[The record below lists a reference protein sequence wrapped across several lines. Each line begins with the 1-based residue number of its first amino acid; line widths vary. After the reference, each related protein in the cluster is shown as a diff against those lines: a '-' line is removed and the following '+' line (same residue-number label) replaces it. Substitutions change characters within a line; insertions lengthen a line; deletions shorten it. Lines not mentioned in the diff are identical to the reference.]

1 MLGKQPMNQ
10 LKATLRAL
18 RSRNYQ
24 LFFGGQGVSLMGTW
38 MQQTAMSWLVY
49 RLTGSAMIL
58 GLIGFTSQIPIFV
71 FSPIA
76 GVYADRLNRYRMVI
90 ATQFCAM
97 LQALA
102 LAFLALTGLIE
113 VWHLFILSF
122 LLGLINSFD
131 MPIRQS
137 FVVEMLESKADLGN
151 AIALN
156 SFLFNGARLL
166 GPSVAG
172 VLIGMTS
179 EGTCFLI
186 NGISFLAVLLALL
199 CMKIK
204 TLALSRAKDSIMN
217 DMKGGFTYVWNFI
230 PIRYILFNL
239 ALMSFVGMPFA
250 VLMPVFAK
258 DILKGGPETLGFLMA
273 SSGLGAIAGALF
285 LASRKTILGL
295 GRLIVIGSSMFG
307 AGLICFAMS
316 RSVFLSMVLLT
327 FTGFGMMVQMVASN
341 TIIQTIVDDEMR
353 GRVMSFFAMSFA
365 GTMPFGSLY
374 AGSLASSIGAP
385 RTLIISGT
393 VCIAV
398 ALLFYRR
405 LKPMRE
411 VIRPIYHKMGILPG
425 SPWP

>member
-10 LKATLRAL
+10 FKATLRAL

-58 GLIGFTSQIPIFV
+58 GLIGFTSQIPMLL

-76 GVYADRLNRYRMVI
+76 GVYADRLNRYRMI
-90 ATQFCAM
+90 IGTQFCAM

-137 FVVEMLESKADLGN
+137 FIVELLESKADLGN

-199 CMKIK
+199 SMKIK

-217 DMKGGFTYVWNFI
+217 DLKGGFRYVRKFI

-239 ALMSFVGMPFA
+239 ALMSFVGMPYA

-273 SSGLGAIAGALF
+273 STGLGAIAGALF

-295 GRLIVIGSSMFG
+295 GRLIVIGSIMFG

-316 RSVFLSMVLLT
+316 KSVLLSMALLT

-374 AGSLASSIGAP
+374 AGSVASSIGAP
-385 RTLIISGT
+385 RTLIISGI

>member
-1 MLGKQPMNQ
+1 M
-10 LKATLRAL
+10 
-18 RSRNYQ
+18 
-24 LFFGGQGVSLMGTW
+24 V
-38 MQQTAMSWLVY
+38 
-49 RLTGSAMIL
+49 L
-58 GLIGFTSQIPIFV
+58 GLIGFTSQIPMLL

-122 LLGLINSFD
+122 LLGVINSFD

-137 FVVEMLESKADLGN
+137 FVVDILESKSDLGN

-179 EGTCFLI
+179 EGICFLI

-204 TLALSRAKDSIMN
+204 KRELSRAKDSIMN

-230 PIRYILFNL
+230 PIRYILVNL

-285 LASRKTILGL
+285 LASRKTVLGL

-316 RSVFLSMVLLT
+316 RSVFLSAVLLT

-353 GRVMSFFAMSFA
+353 GRVMSLFAMSFA

-385 RTLIISGT
+385 WTLIISGI

>member
-1 MLGKQPMNQ
+1 MTQ

-18 RSRNYQ
+18 RSSNYR
-24 LFFGGQGVSLMGTW
+24 LFFSGQGVSLMGTW

-58 GLIGFTSQIPIFV
+58 GLIGFTSQIPMLL

-137 FVVEMLESKADLGN
+137 FVVELLESKADLGN

-166 GPSVAG
+166 GPSIAG

-199 CMKIK
+199 SMQIK
-204 TLALSRAKDSIMN
+204 TRSLSSAKDSIMN
-217 DMKGGFTYVWNFI
+217 DMKAGFVYVRKFM
-230 PIRYILFNL
+230 PIRYILYNL
-239 ALMSFVGMPFA
+239 ALMSFIGMPFA

-285 LASRKTILGL
+285 LASRKTVLGL
-295 GRLIVIGSSMFG
+295 GRLIVLGSIMFG
-307 AGLICFAMS
+307 TGLICFAIS
-316 RSVFLSMVLLT
+316 TSVLLSAALLT

-341 TIIQTIVDDEMR
+341 TIIQTIVDDTMR

-385 RTLIISGT
+385 RTLIISGI

-411 VIRPIYHKMGILPG
+411 VIRPIYHKMGILPD

>member
-1 MLGKQPMNQ
+1 
-10 LKATLRAL
+10 
-18 RSRNYQ
+18 
-24 LFFGGQGVSLMGTW
+24 

-58 GLIGFTSQIPIFV
+58 GLIGFTSQIPMLL

-137 FVVEMLESKADLGN
+137 FIVEMLESKADLGN

-199 CMKIK
+199 SMKIK
-204 TLALSRAKDSIMN
+204 TRVLSRAKDSIMN
-217 DMKGGFTYVWNFI
+217 DLKGGFRYVRNFM

-239 ALMSFVGMPFA
+239 ALMSFVGMPYA

-295 GRLIVIGSSMFG
+295 GRLIVIGSSIFG
-307 AGLICFAMS
+307 AGLLSFAMS
-316 RSVFLSMVLLT
+316 RSVLLSAVLLT
-327 FTGFGMMVQMVASN
+327 FTGFGMMVHMVASN

-353 GRVMSFFAMSFA
+353 GRVMSFFALSFA

-385 RTLIISGT
+385 RTLIISGI

-411 VIRPIYHKMGILPG
+411 IIRPIYHKMGILPG

>member
-1 MLGKQPMNQ
+1 
-10 LKATLRAL
+10 
-18 RSRNYQ
+18 
-24 LFFGGQGVSLMGTW
+24 
-38 MQQTAMSWLVY
+38 
-49 RLTGSAMIL
+49 
-58 GLIGFTSQIPIFV
+58 
-71 FSPIA
+71 
-76 GVYADRLNRYRMVI
+76 
-90 ATQFCAM
+90 
-97 LQALA
+97 LA

-137 FVVEMLESKADLGN
+137 FIVELLESKADLGN

-156 SFLFNGARLL
+156 SFLFNGARLF

-199 CMKIK
+199 SMKIK
-204 TLALSRAKDSIMN
+204 MRVLSRAKDSIMN
-217 DMKGGFTYVWNFI
+217 DLKGGFAYVRKFM
-230 PIRYILFNL
+230 PIRYILYNL

-285 LASRKTILGL
+285 LASRKTVLGL
-295 GRLIVIGSSMFG
+295 GRLIVIGSIMFG

-316 RSVFLSMVLLT
+316 TSVLLSAVLLT

-341 TIIQTIVDDEMR
+341 TIIQTIVDDDMR

-385 RTLIISGT
+385 RTLIISGI

-411 VIRPIYHKMGILPG
+411 VIRPIYHKMGILPD

>member
-1 MLGKQPMNQ
+1 MNQ

-18 RSRNYQ
+18 RSSNYR

-58 GLIGFTSQIPIFV
+58 GLIGFTSQIPMLL

-90 ATQFCAM
+90 VTQFCAM

-122 LLGLINSFD
+122 LLGLIKSFD

-137 FVVEMLESKADLGN
+137 FIVELLESKADLGN

-186 NGISFLAVLLALL
+186 NGFSFLAVLLALL
-199 CMKIK
+199 SMKIK
-204 TLALSRAKDSIMN
+204 TKGLSRAKDSIMK
-217 DMKGGFTYVWNFI
+217 DMKGGFTYVRNFM

-239 ALMSFVGMPFA
+239 ALMSFVGMPYA

-295 GRLIVIGSSMFG
+295 GRLIVIGSIIFG
-307 AGLICFAMS
+307 AGLLSFAMS
-316 RSVFLSMVLLT
+316 KSVLLSAVLLT

-353 GRVMSFFAMSFA
+353 GRVMSFYAMSFA

-385 RTLIISGT
+385 RTLIISGI

-411 VIRPIYHKMGILPG
+411 VIRPIYHKMGILSG

>member
-1 MLGKQPMNQ
+1 MFEKQTMNQ

-18 RSRNYQ
+18 RSSNYR
-24 LFFGGQGVSLMGTW
+24 LFFSGQGVSLLGTW

-58 GLIGFTSQIPIFV
+58 GLIGFTSQIPMLL

-137 FVVEMLESKADLGN
+137 FVVELLESKADLGN

-166 GPSVAG
+166 GPSIAG

-199 CMKIK
+199 AMQIK
-204 TLALSRAKDSIMN
+204 TRSLSSAKDSIMN
-217 DMKGGFTYVWNFI
+217 DMKAGFVYVRKFM
-230 PIRYILFNL
+230 PIRYILYNL
-239 ALMSFVGMPFA
+239 ALMSFIGMPFA

-285 LASRKTILGL
+285 LASRKTVLGL
-295 GRLIVIGSSMFG
+295 GRLIVLGSIMFG
-307 AGLICFAMS
+307 TGLICFAIS
-316 RSVFLSMVLLT
+316 TSVLLSAALLT

-341 TIIQTIVDDEMR
+341 TIIQTIVDDTMR

-385 RTLIISGT
+385 RTLIISGI

-411 VIRPIYHKMGILPG
+411 VIRPIYHKMGILPD

>member
-1 MLGKQPMNQ
+1 MNQ

-18 RSRNYQ
+18 RSSNYR

-38 MQQTAMSWLVY
+38 MQQTAMGWLVY

-58 GLIGFTSQIPIFV
+58 GLIGFTSQIPMLL

-90 ATQFCAM
+90 ATQICAM

-137 FVVEMLESKADLGN
+137 FIVELLESKADLGN

-156 SFLFNGARLL
+156 SFLFNGARLF
-166 GPSVAG
+166 GPSIAG
-172 VLIGMTS
+172 VLIGLTS
-179 EGTCFLI
+179 EGICFLI

-199 CMKIK
+199 SMKIK
-204 TLALSRAKDSIMN
+204 MRVLSRAKDSIMN
-217 DMKGGFTYVWNFI
+217 DLKGGFAYVRKFM
-230 PIRYILFNL
+230 PIRYILYNL

-285 LASRKTILGL
+285 LASRKTVLGL
-295 GRLIVIGSSMFG
+295 GRLIVIGSIMFG

-316 RSVFLSMVLLT
+316 TSVLLSAVLLT

-341 TIIQTIVDDEMR
+341 TIIQTIVDDDMR

-385 RTLIISGT
+385 RTLIISGI

-411 VIRPIYHKMGILPG
+411 VIRPIYHKMGILPD

>member
-1 MLGKQPMNQ
+1 MNQ
-10 LKATLRAL
+10 LKSTLRAL
-18 RSRNYQ
+18 RSSNYR
-24 LFFGGQGVSLMGTW
+24 LFFSGQGVSLMGTW

-58 GLIGFTSQIPIFV
+58 GLIGFTSQIPMLL

-137 FVVEMLESKADLGN
+137 FVVELLESKADLGN

-166 GPSVAG
+166 GPSIAG

-199 CMKIK
+199 SMKIE
-204 TLALSRAKDSIMN
+204 TRSLSSAKDSIMN
-217 DMKGGFTYVWNFI
+217 DMKAGFVYVRKFM
-230 PIRYILFNL
+230 PIRYILYNL
-239 ALMSFVGMPFA
+239 ALMSFIGMPFA

-285 LASRKTILGL
+285 LASRKTVLGL
-295 GRLIVIGSSMFG
+295 GRLIVLGSIMFG
-307 AGLICFAMS
+307 TGLICFAMS
-316 RSVFLSMVLLT
+316 TSVLLSAALLT

-341 TIIQTIVDDEMR
+341 TIIQTIVDDAMR

-365 GTMPFGSLY
+365 GSMPFGSLY

-385 RTLIISGT
+385 RTLIISGI

-411 VIRPIYHKMGILPG
+411 VIRPIYHKIGILPD

>member
-1 MLGKQPMNQ
+1 MNQ

-18 RSRNYQ
+18 RSSNYR
-24 LFFGGQGVSLMGTW
+24 LFFSGQGVSLLGTW

-49 RLTGSAMIL
+49 RLTGSAMVL
-58 GLIGFTSQIPIFV
+58 GLIGFASQIPMLL

-90 ATQFCAM
+90 ATQSCAM

-113 VWHLFILSF
+113 VWHLFIMSF
-122 LLGLINSFD
+122 LLGIINSFD

-137 FVVEMLESKADLGN
+137 FVIELLERKADLGN

-166 GPSVAG
+166 GPSIAG

-199 CMKIK
+199 SMKIK
-204 TLALSRAKDSIMN
+204 TMALSRAKDSIMN

-285 LASRKTILGL
+285 LASRKTVLGL
-295 GRLIVIGSSMFG
+295 GRLIVMGSIMFG

-316 RSVFLSMVLLT
+316 RSVFLSAALLT

-353 GRVMSFFAMSFA
+353 GRVMSFFAVSFA

-385 RTLIISGT
+385 WTLIISGI

-411 VIRPIYHKMGILPG
+411 VIRPIYHKMGILPD